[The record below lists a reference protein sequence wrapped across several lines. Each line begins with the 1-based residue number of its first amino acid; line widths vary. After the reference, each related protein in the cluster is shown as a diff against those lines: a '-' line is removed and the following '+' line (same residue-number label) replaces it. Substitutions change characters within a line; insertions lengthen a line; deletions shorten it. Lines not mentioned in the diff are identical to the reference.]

1 MEVVVDGRVNGD
13 EFLKA
18 SHPPETEHG
27 VSSSAGTAGL
37 NSPPPNLFA

>member
-1 MEVVVDGRVNGD
+1 MEVVVDGRVNGG

-27 VSSSAGTAGL
+27 VFSS
-37 NSPPPNLFA
+37 PERQV